1 MISARTTYHPIDA
14 YVGKRLRIR
23 RKMMSMS
30 QTKLGDAVGL
40 TFQQI
45 QKYER
50 GANRIGASRLFEFS
64 QILDVPISYF
74 YDEMP
79 DDIKESSGAK
89 QSHDENVELAILDP
103 MLEPD
108 SVALVRAY
116 GRVESAPVRKSLF
129 NLAKVLGRASRKRGT

>member
-1 MISARTTYHPIDA
+1 MIPPRTTFHPIDA
-14 YVGKRLRIR
+14 YVGKRLRFR
-23 RKMMSMS
+23 RKMLSMS

-74 YDEMP
+74 FDDMP
-79 DDIKESSGAK
+79 DDIKETGI
-89 QSHDENVELAILDP
+89 SHQPLDKNIENAILDP
-103 MLEPD
+103 LLEPD

-116 GRVESAPVRKSLF
+116 GQIEDASVRKSMF
-129 NLAKVLGRASRKRGT
+129 NLAKILGKPNSK